1 MLRIFALIGFSL
13 FLNMF
18 SMNAFA
24 SSSPKLVLVFDSNLH
39 KMEGVP
45 TFFSVEKFDVSLV
58 DKIEAEIS
66 KRLVYT
72 GNAKSEK
79 DVERW
84 AKNKLQTDPD
94 LQRLM
99 GMLEGAYRFT
109 APATQYGVSKVPAVV
124 YVDDDKQ
131 YIVYGETN
139 VRSALDKINAFRT
152 TAHR

>member
-1 MLRIFALIGFSL
+1 MIKYVFVVV
-13 FLNMF
+13 FLVSF
-18 SMNAFA
+18 DACAVAKVVILYDSTIHKVDNA
-24 SSSPKLVLVFDSNLH
+24 
-39 KMEGVP
+39 P
-45 TFFSVEKFDVSLV
+45 TFFSVEKYDVSLV

-72 GNAKSEK
+72 GNAKAEK

-99 GMLEGAYRFT
+99 GLLEGAYRFT
-109 APATQYGVSKVPAVV
+109 TPATKYGISKIPAVV